1 MRPNGNDQG
10 FLASYFE
17 FVGCNFIKEPRP
29 NVAKG
34 HERVFLRTLLSN
46 FPTICN
52 RQRIADSIA
61 GFFVDRYLAFKTC
74 TRRGPNKSLVIYPHP
89 FLNFTRI
96 DLGHGSGRAHSKGR
110 HNGCKCGVEF
120 QITFR
125 TGLLLSLS
133 GTRIHYR
140 KHCSG
145 KITVV
150 STPVHNQHSRWT
162 RIEKLYHV
170 NDHKSANRVGIAV
183 FFLGSA
189 IAQAPSTATK
199 ERTCTKF

>member
-17 FVGCNFIKEPRP
+17 FVDCNFIKEARP

-61 GFFVDRYLAFKTC
+61 GFLVDRYVAFKRC

-120 QITFR
+120 QSNPFR

-133 GTRIHYR
+133 GTSIHYR
-140 KHCSG
+140 KQCSG
-145 KITVV
+145 KVTVV
-150 STPVHNQHSRWT
+150 STPVQ
-162 RIEKLYHV
+162 
-170 NDHKSANRVGIAV
+170 
-183 FFLGSA
+183 
-189 IAQAPSTATK
+189 
-199 ERTCTKF
+199 